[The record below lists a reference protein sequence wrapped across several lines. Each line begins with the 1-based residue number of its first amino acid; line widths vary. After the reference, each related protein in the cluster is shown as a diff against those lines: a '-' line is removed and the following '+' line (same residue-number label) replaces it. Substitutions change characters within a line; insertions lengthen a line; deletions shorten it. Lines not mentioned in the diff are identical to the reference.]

1 MIPVLRSC
9 RRSLQPP
16 MRRSFRRSFRRSI
29 RCVAILTTV
38 YALLSYSA
46 LAQTDGPQRTLIP
59 SGPYRIAGTVI
70 NAKTGSP
77 LARSRVTIADAKNR
91 QSMQSVVTG
100 NDGRFEFHVP
110 AAKYSLDGAK
120 RGFITVSYNQH
131 DQFSTAIVTG
141 ADLDT
146 ENLALRLAPNAVL
159 TGKVLDEFQDPVRR
173 AQITVYRENH
183 FQGVS
188 RIFSFRSAMTDDQGR
203 YEVTPLNEGT
213 YFVSVKA
220 SPWYAV
226 HPTSTVE
233 GAASKANPPSPS
245 PQVDPSLDVVYPITY
260 YGDATEA
267 EDAAPIPVRGGD
279 RLEADIHLNPVPSLH
294 LIVHVPED
302 STQGMSVPVLQ
313 RPSFDGVD
321 EVENSNIQN
330 VAPGVVELTGV
341 AAGRYTVR
349 MRDSS
354 GHLQEPTE
362 VNLNSG
368 GELDVSSGRS
378 MSKIKATVQIEGAA
392 SLPSQ
397 LQIGLRNSKG
407 RVDAAQVDAK
417 GEANFAEVIPGNYDV
432 VAGSATNRYSVV
444 RIASEAGTI
453 SGHALNVPPGA
464 SLTVALSLVGGSVTV
479 EGFAKRAGKGA
490 SGAMIVL
497 VPKNPEANHDRFR
510 RDQSDLDGSFS
521 LPNVIPGSYSIIA
534 IENGWDLDWSEPAV
548 LAQYLKHGQT
558 LEVGDRSPTPMRLAS
573 AVEVQAK

>member
-1 MIPVLRSC
+1 MIPVFRSC
-9 RRSLQPP
+9 RQ
-16 MRRSFRRSFRRSI
+16 
-29 RCVAILTTV
+29 AILAAAC
-38 YALLSYSA
+38 ALLFCSA
-46 LAQTDGPQRTLIP
+46 HAQTENPQRTLIP
-59 SGPYRIAGTVI
+59 SGPHRIAGIVV
-70 NAKTGSP
+70 NAKTGAS
-77 LARSRVTIADAKNR
+77 LARTRVIIADAKNR
-91 QSMQSVVTG
+91 QSIQSVISG
-100 NDGRFEFHVP
+100 DDGRFEFHVP
-110 AAKYSLDGAK
+110 SGKYSLDAAK
-120 RGFITVSYNQH
+120 RGFISASYNQH

-159 TGKVLDEFQDPVRR
+159 TGKVLDEFQEPVRH
-173 AQITVYRENH
+173 AQVTVYRENH

-188 RIFSFRSAMTDDQGR
+188 RIFNFRGAVTDDQGR

-213 YFVSVKA
+213 YFVSAKA

-226 HPTSTVE
+226 HPTSTGE
-233 GAASKANPPSPS
+233 GATNPP

-313 RPSFDGVD
+313 KPSFDGVE

-354 GHLQEPTE
+354 GELQEPTE
-362 VNLNSG
+362 VNLSSG

-378 MSKIKATVQIEGAA
+378 ASKIKATVQIEGAA

-397 LQIGLRNSKG
+397 LQIGLRNGKG
-407 RVDAAQVDAK
+407 RVDATQVDAK
-417 GEANFAEVIPGNYDV
+417 GEANFADVTPGQYDV
-432 VAGSATNRYSVV
+432 VAGSATDRYSVV

-453 SGHALNVPPGA
+453 SGHALNVPPDA

-479 EGFAKRAGKGA
+479 EGFAKRSGKGA

-521 LPNVIPGSYSIIA
+521 LPSVIPGSYTIIA

-548 LAQYLKHGQT
+548 LAQYLQHGQT
-558 LEVGDRSPTPMRLAS
+558 IEVGDHSPTPMLLAH

>member
-1 MIPVLRSC
+1 MIPVFRSC
-9 RRSLQPP
+9 RL
-16 MRRSFRRSFRRSI
+16 
-29 RCVAILTTV
+29 ATLTAAC
-38 YALLSYSA
+38 ALLFCCA
-46 LAQTDGPQRTLIP
+46 HAQTENPQRTQIP
-59 SGPYRIAGTVI
+59 SGPYRIAGTVV
-70 NAKTGSP
+70 NSKTGGS
-77 LARSRVTIADAKNR
+77 LARSRVTIADAKHR
-91 QSMQSVVTG
+91 QSMQSVITS
-100 NDGRFEFHVP
+100 NDGAFEFHVP
-110 AAKYSLDGAK
+110 AGKYSLDGAK
-120 RGFITVSYNQH
+120 RGFITASYNQH

-141 ADLDT
+141 ADFDT
-146 ENLALRLAPNAVL
+146 ENLALRLAPNAAL
-159 TGKVLDEFQDPVRR
+159 TGKVLDEFQEPVRH
-173 AQITVYRENH
+173 AQIMVYRENH

-188 RIFSFRSAMTDDQGR
+188 RIVGFRGAVTDDQGR

-213 YFVSVKA
+213 YFVSAKA

-226 HPTSTVE
+226 HPTSTGE
-233 GAASKANPPSPS
+233 GATNPPT
-245 PQVDPSLDVVYPITY
+245 QVDPSLDVVYPITY

-302 STQGMSVPVLQ
+302 GTQGMAVPVLQ
-313 RPSFDGVD
+313 KSSFDGL
-321 EVENSNIQN
+321 EQVENSNIQN

-354 GHLQEPTE
+354 GQLQEPTE
-362 VNLNSG
+362 VDLNSG

-378 MSKIKATVQIEGAA
+378 TSKVKATVRIEGAA
-392 SLPSQ
+392 SLPSH

-407 RVDAAQVDAK
+407 RVDATEVDAK
-417 GEANFAEVIPGNYDV
+417 GEANFADVIPGNYDV

-453 SGHALNVPPGA
+453 SGHSLNVAPGA
-464 SLTVALSLVGGSVTV
+464 SLTVSLSLVGGSVTV

-490 SGAMIVL
+490 SGAMVVL

-521 LPNVIPGSYSIIA
+521 LPNVIPGSYTIIA

-548 LAQYLKHGQT
+548 LAQYSEHGQP
-558 LEVGDRSPTPMRLAS
+558 LEVGDRSPTPMRLAN